1 MSERKKIKN
10 SVEKMLW
17 AMSAGR
23 CEKCG
28 RLIYQHPLS
37 KVMGNFS
44 QIAHNLPVS
53 DKGKRAEYK
62 IKMIS
67 TNMDINDI
75 QNLLLLCY
83 DCHHEIDFVHPEDYP
98 PDVLLKLKND
108 FEEFVVKTTN
118 IERIIPTLVLKYSPN
133 LHGRKMMI
141 NTEIQKALVP
151 KKAMDDDIDLTLK
164 DSSYGVEDPIYWE
177 LEEKNLIRSFEKR
190 VIPAIENYRSGFLNI
205 SVFAIG
211 PIPLLVKLGD
221 LLSNK
226 QNIDVYQLKK
236 SPATWDWEISEN
248 QTTYIVNYIQENKN
262 PKKVILILSLSGQI
276 KKEEVQSVTSWEN
289 AIVVE
294 VKPDHEQYDDY
305 LRNKTQLENFVHCYQ
320 VLKEDLRKK
329 CTNDTK
335 IHVFAAVPA
344 SVAIEIG
351 RHRNNTVD
359 LPLVVYNY
367 TNKKYEVAINI
378 GENNE

>member
-1 MSERKKIKN
+1 
-10 SVEKMLW
+10 
-17 AMSAGR
+17 
-23 CEKCG
+23 
-28 RLIYQHPLS
+28 
-37 KVMGNFS
+37 
-44 QIAHNLPVS
+44 
-53 DKGKRAEYK
+53 
-62 IKMIS
+62 
-67 TNMDINDI
+67 
-75 QNLLLLCY
+75 
-83 DCHHEIDFVHPEDYP
+83 
-98 PDVLLKLKND
+98 
-108 FEEFVVKTTN
+108 
-118 IERIIPTLVLKYSPN
+118 
-133 LHGRKMMI
+133 MMI